1 MANQDK
7 GKVETHDMSNL
18 MEVKPYGNIG
28 PDRSQEET
36 KVVEKL
42 KKKKKVEVAE
52 GSTSESGEKAN
63 VGSVSKAIGSFVNR

>member
-7 GKVETHDMSNL
+7 GKVETFDMSNL
-18 MEVKPYGNIG
+18 METKPYGNIG

-42 KKKKKVEVAE
+42 KRKKKVEVAE
-52 GSTSESGEKAN
+52 GSTEESGQKAN
-63 VGSVSKAIGSFVNR
+63 VGEVSKAIGNFVNR